1 MTPEKSLDSAT
12 LVYLTAAS
20 ATAGLHALIPD
31 HWLPFVLMGRAR
43 GWRVTKTL
51 ALASASG
58 ALHVLLAIGLGVATY
73 ALGRSGAQA
82 LAQRAGE
89 TLEVLSS
96 GALAIFGFGYGAASW
111 LRERRYHPPAAAGAP
126 ASGEADHPGHHH
138 GHLLERWFK
147 GSLTG
152 VSLVVVIGVSPCAL
166 AFPILL
172 ASAAHLGMAGVLVV
186 AAGFGAATMLT
197 TLLVTLVGSLSARRL
212 DFPFLTRYGDLL
224 SGILIGLV
232 GSSLCLSELL
242 GR

>member
-1 MTPEKSLDSAT
+1 MTPERSLDPAT
-12 LVYLTAAS
+12 FVYLVAAS

-31 HWLPFVLMGRAR
+31 HWLPFVLMGKAR
-43 GWRVTKTL
+43 GWRVAKTL

-58 ALHVLLAIGLGVATY
+58 ALHVLLAIGLGVGTY

-82 LAQRAGE
+82 LAHRLGE
-89 TLEVLSS
+89 TLGVLSS
-96 GALAIFGFGYGAASW
+96 GALAIFGFGYGTASW
-111 LRERRYHPPAAAGAP
+111 LRERRHHPPHPGVEP
-126 ASGEADHPGHHH
+126 HSEGEPGHHH

-172 ASAAHLGMAGVLVV
+172 ASAAQLGMGGVLLV

-197 TLLVTLVGSLSARRL
+197 TLAVTLLGSLSARRL

-232 GSSLCLSELL
+232 GTSICLSEIL

>member
-1 MTPEKSLDSAT
+1 MTPERALDPAT

-43 GWRVTKTL
+43 GWRVAKTL
-51 ALASASG
+51 ALASAGG

-73 ALGRSGAQA
+73 ALGHGGAQA
-82 LAQRAGE
+82 LAQRIGE
-89 TLEVLSS
+89 TLGVLSS

-111 LRERRYHPPAAAGAP
+111 LRERRHHPSSSAGSAD
-126 ASGEADHPGHHH
+126 GEVHAGHHH

-147 GSLTG
+147 GRLTG

-166 AFPILL
+166 AFPIFL
-172 ASAAHLGMAGVLVV
+172 ASAARLGMGGVVLV

-197 TLLVTLVGSLSARRL
+197 TMIVTLIGSLSVRRL

-232 GSSLCLSELL
+232 GASVCLSELL
-242 GR
+242 ER

>member
-1 MTPEKSLDSAT
+1 MTPEQTLDPAT

-31 HWLPFVLMGRAR
+31 HWLPFVLMGKAR
-43 GWRVTKTL
+43 GWRVAKTL

-58 ALHVLLAIGLGVATY
+58 ALHVLLAIGLGAGTY
-73 ALGRSGAQA
+73 LLGRSGAQV
-82 LAQRAGE
+82 LAHRLGE
-89 TLEVLSS
+89 TLGVLSS
-96 GALAIFGFGYGAASW
+96 GALAVFGFGYGAASW
-111 LRERRYHPPAAAGAP
+111 LRERRYHPAA
-126 ASGEADHPGHHH
+126 SHDHDHDHDTDAGHHH
-138 GHLLERWFK
+138 GHLLERFFK

-172 ASAAHLGMAGVLVV
+172 ASAAQLGISGVLIV

-197 TLLVTLVGSLSARRL
+197 TLLVTLIGSVSARRL
-212 DFPFLTRYGDLL
+212 DFPFLTRYGDLI
-224 SGILIGLV
+224 SGILVGLV
-232 GSSLCLSELL
+232 GASICLSELL